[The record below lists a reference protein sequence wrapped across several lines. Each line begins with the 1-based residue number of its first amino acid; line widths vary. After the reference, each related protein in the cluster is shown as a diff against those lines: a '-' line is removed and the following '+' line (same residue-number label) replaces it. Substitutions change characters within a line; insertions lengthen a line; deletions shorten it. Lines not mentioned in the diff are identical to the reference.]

1 MWSGGGLQLDLKG
14 LFTRF
19 VDLGVTSQSF
29 WQDGGG
35 GEGGGCSRLHGTINP
50 IFRPNYA
57 NFLML
62 KLIHNLL
69 LGLQNVFVQKVLQC
83 TVFL

>member
-35 GEGGGCSRLHGTINP
+35 GREGGAVDFMEPLTQFSDQIMQ
-50 IFRPNYA
+50 IS
-57 NFLML
+57 
-62 KLIHNLL
+62 
-69 LGLQNVFVQKVLQC
+69 
-83 TVFL
+83 